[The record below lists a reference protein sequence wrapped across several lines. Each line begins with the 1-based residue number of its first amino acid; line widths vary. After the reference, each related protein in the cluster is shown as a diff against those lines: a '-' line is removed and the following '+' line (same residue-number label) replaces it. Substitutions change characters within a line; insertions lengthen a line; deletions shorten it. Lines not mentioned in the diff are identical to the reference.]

1 MPRQRFDGDGPGPRD
16 TVSPVPVAPRSR
28 PWSEALDPPVEWLVR
43 ANRHALVTRMVATT
57 VHDVSNALQVMSG
70 AAEMLGLDPGP
81 EQVARRSGAIVQ
93 QAMGATGVLQR
104 LTAFARDPERP
115 AERVR
120 LLDLAARVL
129 EMRQYALRKGRI
141 ATEVRG
147 DDAVATAP
155 ARDLL
160 QVLLNLVVNAETALA
175 DRPAPALAL
184 VVAAAEGGASITVE
198 DTGPGFAPGMA
209 AWFHWPPPPPGE
221 SGALGVGLL
230 VSRALVERAGGTL
243 TLGAGAAGG
252 AAVTVGLRG

>member
-1 MPRQRFDGDGPGPRD
+1 
-16 TVSPVPVAPRSR
+16 VSPVPVAPRSR
-28 PWSEALDPPVEWLVR
+28 PWNEALDPPVEWLVR

-81 EQVARRSGAIVQ
+81 EQVARRSGSIVQ

-104 LTAFARDPERP
+104 LTAFARDPQRP

-160 QVLLNLVVNAETALA
+160 QVLLNLVVNAEAALA
-175 DRPAPALAL
+175 DRPSPKLAL
-184 VVAAAEGGASITVE
+184 IVTATDGGASITVD
-198 DTGPGFAPGMA
+198 DTGPGFAPGSEA
-209 AWFHWPPPPPGE
+209 AWFLWPPPSPGE

-230 VSRALVERAGGTL
+230 VARALVELAGGTL

-252 AAVTVGLRG
+252 AAVTVNLRG